1 MSVAVCAAAQGVL
14 AAFRCAEASVEA
26 EPPSDLHERESASRR
41 PRGSRAH
48 GTHTVRE
55 ARTCRVHPVRGRD
68 APAR

>member
-1 MSVAVCAAAQGVL
+1 MSVAVCAAARGVL

-26 EPPSDLHERESASRR
+26 EPPSDLHERARAGDRESLEPTA
-41 PRGSRAH
+41 
-48 GTHTVRE
+48 HTVRE